1 MREWSSA
8 PKAPVL
14 ETGTGRSEVLI
25 LLTWIIFLFVGAI
38 AGVIISWSLDMK
50 SPKELL
56 QGALG
61 GLISGF
67 LMSAMLPH

>member
-1 MREWSSA
+1 M
-8 PKAPVL
+8 
-14 ETGTGRSEVLI
+14 
-25 LLTWIIFLFVGAI
+25 LTWIIFLFVGAVS
-38 AGVIISWSLDMK
+38 GVIIAWSLDMT

-61 GLISGF
+61 GLIAGF